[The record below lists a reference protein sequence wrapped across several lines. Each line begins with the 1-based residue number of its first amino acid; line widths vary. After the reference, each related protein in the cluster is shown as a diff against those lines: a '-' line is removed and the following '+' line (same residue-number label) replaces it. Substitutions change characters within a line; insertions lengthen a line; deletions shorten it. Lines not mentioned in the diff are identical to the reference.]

1 MRLVSAVL
9 AILLALGCAAVSVFS
24 WSNNGPSFEAAVL
37 FVILLVSSVV
47 VFMGGS
53 PRYLSTS
60 YGILLGVMVA
70 WCEFL
75 FLLSPNGAKS
85 SGTML
90 GIDQGLAQFL
100 VAMTVP

>member
-1 MRLVSAVL
+1 
-9 AILLALGCAAVSVFS
+9 
-24 WSNNGPSFEAAVL
+24 
-37 FVILLVSSVV
+37 
-47 VFMGGS
+47 
-53 PRYLSTS
+53 
-60 YGILLGVMVA
+60 MVA

-100 VAMTVP
+100 VAMTVPVLGLVLSLLASEAP